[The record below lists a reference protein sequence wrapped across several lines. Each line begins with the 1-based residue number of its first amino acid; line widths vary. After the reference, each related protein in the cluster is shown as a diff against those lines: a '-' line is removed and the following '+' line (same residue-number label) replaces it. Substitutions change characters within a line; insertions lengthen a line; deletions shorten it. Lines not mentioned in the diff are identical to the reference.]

1 MTHTRWVTGRCWLY
15 CRRPDALVT
24 WIGPVHHD
32 GAHAPMHACDPPCL
46 RILAGLVHAHTA
58 ADDRTPAAAR

>member
-1 MTHTRWVTGRCWLY
+1 MTAARWVTGRCWLY
-15 CRRPDALVT
+15 CQRQGAEVT

-32 GAHAPMHACDPPCL
+32 GTHAPMYACDPCL

-58 ADDRTPAAAR
+58 AGDRTPVTVR